1 MSNIASSLEN
11 VAGTV
16 AIAMENIAT
25 KMHPPS
31 PSDSTNTLATLARL
45 IHPGSSAAPAINLTT
60 NSCTT
65 AIQMIEED
73 EGFSN
78 DDLTSATTCI
88 MSNEG
93 LAKMYVL
100 LKSQGTRS
108 SLIWAHMHKGGL

>member
-31 PSDSTNTLATLARL
+31 PSDSTNTLAALARL

-60 NSCTT
+60 DSRTT

-73 EGFSN
+73 EGFSD
-78 DDLTSATTCI
+78 DDLASATTCI

-100 LKSQGTRS
+100 LKSRGARS
-108 SLIWAHMHKGGL
+108 SLIRAHMHKGGL